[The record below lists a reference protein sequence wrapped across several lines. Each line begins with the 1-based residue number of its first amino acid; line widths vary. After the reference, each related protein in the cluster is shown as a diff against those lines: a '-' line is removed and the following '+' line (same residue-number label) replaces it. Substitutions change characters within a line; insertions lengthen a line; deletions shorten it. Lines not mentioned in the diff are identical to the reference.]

1 MIKVLRTIRFDSSD
15 DSVFVTPAGPDEIAL
30 SGAFTFAGIGVEDIR
45 GKTRQAFANGFLA
58 LPSLGRAT
66 FVSVGEAKKDEVS
79 DAVNAL
85 ARLFMEDYEAPDLN
99 AARDAA
105 REEVDFSCELAHGKP
120 LNTLLTVHRTLTE
133 EGAIHEEYRE
143 ITPPGQERPH
153 TRIWDVADE

>member
-1 MIKVLRTIRFDSSD
+1 MTKILRTIRFDSSD
-15 DSVFVTPAGPDEIAL
+15 DNVFVTPAGPDEIAL
-30 SGAFTFAGIGVEDIR
+30 SGAFAFAGIGAEEIR

-66 FVSVGEAKKDEVS
+66 FVSVGEADESEVS
-79 DAVNAL
+79 EAVEAL
-85 ARLFMEDYEAPDLN
+85 ARLFVEDYEAPDHTV
-99 AARDAA
+99 ACDAA
-105 REEVDFSCELAHGKP
+105 REEIDFACELADGKP

-153 TRIWDVADE
+153 TRIWDIADE